1 MFSPKSS
8 LLQSPANSNVDTGA
22 NIDASVVSPNNRET
36 EVSVENLNEI
46 ISSQVF
52 SNPSNQNNPV
62 NPDLAHQ
69 ALDNNLTN
77 SSHNAKTSASENNK
91 YAANRHWQEN
101 YINER
106 IVRD

>member
-8 LLQSPANSNVDTGA
+8 LLQSPANSNEDTGA

-46 ISSQVF
+46 IPSQVF
-52 SNPSNQNNPV
+52 SHPSTQNNPV

-69 ALDNNLTN
+69 ALDNNLLQTVLTMPRHPHPRII
-77 SSHNAKTSASENNK
+77 SMLCSRKMSLITSK
-91 YAANRHWQEN
+91 L
-101 YINER
+101 
-106 IVRD
+106 